1 MPIHIF
7 QASTDLKLNQCTI
20 IYKGSIE
27 KQSDAD
33 SYVQQHTFITTRLF
47 AHKPSVEEI
56 SNLFPGY
63 TYNDQVIIPVLYKI
77 LQI

>member
-7 QASTDLKLNQCTI
+7 QARTDLKLRQCTI

-27 KQSDAD
+27 KQNDAD
-33 SYVQQHTFITTRLF
+33 SYVRQNTFITTRLF
-47 AHKPSVEEI
+47 THKPSVEEI
-56 SNLFPGY
+56 NILFPGY